1 MGIMDAMNIESSK
14 WRSGALDGTSTE
26 TETDVIVVQRRRR
39 RNIIIAV
46 LAVVVLAIALY
57 LVFGRGGG
65 EEKAGPAGAGKGGAA
80 EAPAV
85 TVVVPGRQQV
95 ARTMSATGT
104 LAARRDMPVGVAGEG
119 GMIARVL
126 VERGQWVGAGQTLA
140 VIERSVQS
148 QEAQQLA
155 ASIEVARADARL
167 AQQEL
172 QRAQSLVARGFV
184 SKADVERRTATRDAA
199 NARVRVAE
207 AQLGASRARI
217 GRLDIRA
224 PAAGLV
230 LDRKV
235 EPGQVV
241 SAGSGALF
249 RIAQGGLMELV
260 ARLPQTDLSTLS
272 VGVPVTVTPVG
283 SMQSYQGSVWQ
294 ISPII
299 DPQTRQGEARIA
311 IPYNRELRPG
321 GFASASIRAGATV
334 APLLPESAVLTDD
347 TGTYVLIVAQDNTVQ
362 RRAVRTGSVTDKGV
376 VIAEGLEGNERVVQ
390 SAGAFLNPGEK
401 VRPQRAAAAR

>member
-1 MGIMDAMNIESSK
+1 MNFETRK
-14 WRSGALDGTSTE
+14 WRSGAVDSE
-26 TETDVIVVQRRRR
+26 EVVVVDAAAAARRRR
-39 RNIIIAV
+39 RNIILAV
-46 LAVVVLAIALY
+46 LAVLILGLALF
-57 LVFGRGGG
+57 LLFGRGGDEKKQAAAAG
-65 EEKAGPAGAGKGGAA
+65 EAKAG
-80 EAPAV
+80 APQAPSV
-85 TVVVPGRQQV
+85 SVIVPGRQQV
-95 ARTMSATGT
+95 ARTISATGT

-126 VERGQWVGAGQTLA
+126 VEPGQWVGAGQTLA

-172 QRAQSLVARGFV
+172 QRAQTLVSRGFV
-184 SKADVERRTATRDAA
+184 SKADVERRIATRDAA
-199 NARVRVAE
+199 NARVRVAQ

-230 LDRKV
+230 LDRKA
-235 EPGQVV
+235 EPGQIV
-241 SAGSGALF
+241 SGGSGALF
-249 RIAQGGLMELV
+249 RIAQGGQMELM
-260 ARLPQTDLSTLS
+260 ARLPQTDLATLS

-283 SMQSYQGSVWQ
+283 SSQSYQGSVWQ
-294 ISPII
+294 ISPVI
-299 DPQTRQGEARIA
+299 DPQTRQGVARIS

-321 GFASASIRAGATV
+321 GFASAAIQAGATV

-347 TGTYVLIVAQDNTVQ
+347 AGTYVLIVTPNNTVE
-362 RRAVRTGSVTDKGV
+362 RRPIRIGSVTDKGV
-376 VIAEGLEGNERVVQ
+376 VVAEGLNGDERVVQ

-401 VRPQRAAAAR
+401 VRPQRAVAR